1 MTSTSFQA
9 PEIST
14 EIRIFADWEQSSSA
28 IWWQG
33 LDEDPEDKTTWHH
46 TPYQVADAGHN
57 QEEALRLV
65 ADLAKELRLR
75 SIEPVFAFSVRETEE
90 KVQPDGSVKKVAIF
104 RHAGFVQA
112 L

>member
-1 MTSTSFQA
+1 MTSTNFQA

-14 EIRIFADWEQSSSA
+14 EIRISADWEQSASQ
-28 IWWQG
+28 IWWQD

-65 ADLAKELRLR
+65 ADWLDT
-75 SIEPVFAFSVRETEE
+75 ET
-90 KVQPDGSVKKVAIF
+90 PA
-104 RHAGFVQA
+104 
-112 L
+112 